1 MVIIGFTK
9 KSSKILPNIFCK
21 NFRHCAVIVRRRAGF
36 ILYQFVSHGRVE
48 KISLGARDMK
58 MLRQYGWCFV
68 YVPCDL
74 PRNFP
79 RKNWTCVNMA
89 KDAIKMRAPFIQ
101 TPDALY
107 RALSE

>member
-1 MVIIGFTK
+1 MVIIGFAQ
-9 KSSKILPNIFCK
+9 KSSKFLPNIFCK
-21 NFRHCAVIVRRRAGF
+21 KFKHCAVIVRNGAEF
-36 ILYQFVSHGRVE
+36 IIYQFVSRGHIE
-48 KISLGARDMK
+48 KIRLRPRDIK
-58 MLRQYGWCFV
+58 MLQQYGWCFV
-68 YVPCDL
+68 YVPCAL

-89 KDAIKMRAPFIQ
+89 KDALKMRTLFIQ

>member
-9 KSSKILPNIFCK
+9 KSSKILPNILCK

-36 ILYQFVSHGRVE
+36 ILYQFVSHGHIE
-48 KISLGARDMK
+48 KIVLRARDMK
-58 MLRQYGWCFV
+58 MLRKYGWCFV

-79 RKNWTCVNMA
+79 QKNWTCVNMA